1 MAGIFRQSISQRGF
15 NSSRVSAWDL
25 LALRLP
31 VLQEFAC
38 VGLSPRPL
46 CYSSWVSW
54 SHGLSRQLL
63 TSLACERLRCIF
75 GSHPAL
81 LLLLASSRRLARNS
95 SRSMGP
101 RSIASSS
108 SSSSTLPSPDLDRTL
123 RRLPTK
129 HLGSC
134 LTLLS
139 WSWCL
144 IRCSTRSACR
154 SWPQSLDLESWLAC
168 SCILAWEASW
178 KLEGRC
184 ALRGEKWWWR
194 WEAGVKFVGGWCL
207 EGCLVPLNV
216 GSFRAVITV
225 LYQAKGKVGLIQI

>member
-1 MAGIFRQSISQRGF
+1 MTGIFRLSISQRGF
-15 NSSRVSAWDL
+15 NSSRVIAWDL

-54 SHGLSRQLL
+54 SHGPSRQLL
-63 TSLACERLRCIF
+63 TSLACERLRCIS

-144 IRCSTRSACR
+144 IRCSTRSVCR

-184 ALRGEKWWWR
+184 ALSGGKTMVKVGSWVEVLVDGVLWR
-194 WEAGVKFVGGWCL
+194 
-207 EGCLVPLNV
+207 CLVTSKRWLVQGCNYSALP
-216 GSFRAVITV
+216 S
-225 LYQAKGKVGLIQI
+225 